1 MALTPR
7 EINLQSNT
15 DVLGYIQE
23 QNARVDAQAKAEGW
37 QFWTLMS
44 ESLAEEH
51 TNVYDLELMFAMG
64 TYSDVHKEKFGI
76 RPHGYGDWTLTEVES
91 MIEELASYEE
101 DSADI
106 LAEEV
111 REEYWAQ
118 CDAEEEAA
126 RNLEMQ
132 RRRDE
137 EEDALWDL
145 QDEFELA

>member
-23 QNARVDAQAKAEGW
+23 QNAVRDAQAKTEGW
-37 QFWTLMS
+37 QFWTLMA
-44 ESLAEEH
+44 ESLAEEY
-51 TNVYDLELMFAMG
+51 TNVYDLELMFARG
-64 TYSDVHKEKFGI
+64 AYSDFHREKFGV
-76 RPHGYGDWTLTEVES
+76 RPSGYGTWTLTEVES
-91 MIEELASYEE
+91 MIEELVSYEE

-132 RRRDE
+132 RHSDE
-137 EEDALWDL
+137 EEDTLWDL
-145 QDEFELA
+145 QDEFELG